1 MSNLKSWTSPE
12 SGSVLARNHRK
23 APHGALLAANTR
35 AQSELGLPT
44 DSVHQDLR
52 GQTLR
57 LLRMQ
62 QNWDPAILAT
72 QACISIRQLYQLEC
86 GETSLFYS
94 QSLRNQAG
102 RRVATILGAQWD
114 ALEQTTPPTVQ
125 DKHLKLV
132 STTAAETPA
141 MTTFSEGKSPTA
153 LPTSSATTP
162 NIQPS
167 EVPMG
172 LNKPAVDTL
181 VVPTPVTAQI
191 SRPDQTT
198 PSYSPPPRKLHPLWT
213 LIAWLLAALAGAG
226 TGWVLAVFWGLR
238 L

>member
-72 QACISIRQLYQLEC
+72 QACISLRQLYQLEC

-132 STTAAETPA
+132 STTATENPA
-141 MTTFSEGKSPTA
+141 PA
-153 LPTSSATTP
+153 Q
-162 NIQPS
+162 QPLAS
-167 EVPMG
+167 LEIPLG
-172 LNKPAVDTL
+172 LSKPAADTL
-181 VVPTPVTAQI
+181 VVSPPVSAQI
-191 SRPDQTT
+191 HHPHDAA
-198 PSYSPPPRKLHPLWT
+198 PSAPAPRRKLHPFWT
-213 LIAWLLAALAGAG
+213 LAAWMLAAAGGASTGSALAM
-226 TGWVLAVFWGLR
+226 FWGVR